1 MAAFAEEEM
10 TVTRRRPA
18 MKARVLAWPRRQPQP
33 RSPRFVRAIAQ
44 AAGNPAIVIVG
55 ALLLVLILGLL
66 GFVIHVLWWLALVAL
81 VVWMLGFFLRV
92 GETIAKPPRR
102 RWYYW

>member
-1 MAAFAEEEM
+1 M

-18 MKARVLAWPRRQPQP
+18 TKARALAWPRRRPQP

-44 AAGNPAIVIVG
+44 TAGNSAIVIIA

-66 GFVIHVLWWLALVAL
+66 GFAIHVLWWLALVAL
-81 VVWMLGFFLRV
+81 LVWLLGFFLRV

>member
-1 MAAFAEEEM
+1 M
-10 TVTRRRPA
+10 TRRRPA
-18 MKARVLAWPRRQPQP
+18 MKARALAWPRGRPQP
-33 RSPRFVRAIAQ
+33 RSPRIVRAIAQ
-44 AAGNPAIVIVG
+44 AAGNSVTVIVA

-66 GFVIHVLWWLALVAL
+66 GFAIHVLWWLALVAL
-81 VVWMLGFFLRV
+81 VAWLLGFFLRV

>member
-1 MAAFAEEEM
+1 M
-10 TVTRRRPA
+10 TRRKPA
-18 MKARVLAWPRRQPQP
+18 LKTRALAWPRRRPEP
-33 RSPRFVRAIAQ
+33 PSPRLVRVIKR
-44 AAGNPAIVIVG
+44 AAGNTAAVITA

-66 GFVIHVLWWLALVAL
+66 GFAIHVLWWLALVAL
-81 VVWMLGFFLRV
+81 VVWLLGFFLRV

>member
-1 MAAFAEEEM
+1 MA
-10 TVTRRRPA
+10 VTRRRPVVKSRA
-18 MKARVLAWPRRQPQP
+18 LAWPRRQPEP
-33 RSPRFVRAIAQ
+33 RSRRFVRAIAR
-44 AAGNPAIVIVG
+44 AAGHSAIVIIA

-66 GFVIHVLWWLALVAL
+66 GFAMHVLWWLALVAL
-81 VVWMLGFFLRV
+81 VAWLLGFFLRV

>member
-1 MAAFAEEEM
+1 
-10 TVTRRRPA
+10 
-18 MKARVLAWPRRQPQP
+18 MKARALAWPRRQPQP

-44 AAGNPAIVIVG
+44 AAGNSAIVIVA

-66 GFVIHVLWWLALVAL
+66 GFAIHVLWWLALVAL
-81 VVWMLGFFLRV
+81 VAWLLGFFLRV